1 MTPRPRVAV
10 PTYHLGLGRVSGWV
24 AGGHALPETY
34 VGSLRRAGVRPLLL
48 PVGEPGPADELLEGF
63 DGLLLAGGGD
73 IDPNRYDA
81 DPHPDQY
88 GVDTDRDA
96 TELDLLLAAR
106 EAGLPVLA
114 ICRGIQLVNVAT
126 GGTLHQHLPDDT
138 GRMTHGDPMGG
149 LSASHGVTVTEG
161 SALAEAVG
169 RRIIAGET
177 TQALRIERCTSH
189 HHQGIERVGG
199 GLRAVGWSDDGLV
212 EALEP
217 EGDGPW
223 MVAVQWHP
231 EVTAEQDPVQQA
243 IFDAFGLQCAA
254 FARLATVSR

>member
-1 MTPRPRVAV
+1 VA
-10 PTYHLGLGRVSGWV
+10 
-24 AGGHALPETY
+24 
-34 VGSLRRAGVRPLLL
+34 
-48 PVGEPGPADELLEGF
+48 EPGPGDELLEGF

-73 IDPNRYDA
+73 IDPNRYGA

-88 GVDTDRDA
+88 GVDPDRDA

-106 EAGLPVLA
+106 EAGLPILA

-169 RRIIAGET
+169 AT
-177 TQALRIERCTSH
+177 RIERCTSH
-189 HHQGIERVGG
+189 HHQGVERVGG

-217 EGDGPW
+217 AGEGPW

-231 EVTAEQDPVQQA
+231 EVTAEHDPVQQA

-254 FARLATVSR
+254 FADLATATSR